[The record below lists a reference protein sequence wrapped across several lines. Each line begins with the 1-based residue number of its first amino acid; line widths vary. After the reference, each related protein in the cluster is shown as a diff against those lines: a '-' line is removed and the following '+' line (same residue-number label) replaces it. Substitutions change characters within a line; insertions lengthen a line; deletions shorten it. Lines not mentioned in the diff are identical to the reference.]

1 MADGAN
7 ASTGGLSPSPV
18 GAQAGG
24 KRSAWIAHIKSVAKA
39 KGIKFGEAMK
49 IASKSFKGGQLVSKA
64 GPMGGR
70 RTKKNGRKGGA
81 LYGFGA
87 GNGNASADGGL
98 ADGAGRYG
106 DVPHATW
113 HGSTEL
119 TGAAPSEGPAV
130 TGGRRSR
137 KRSLRRRS
145 SKKGTV
151 GGKRRRH

>member
-49 IASKSFKGGQLVSKA
+49 IASKSFKGGQLAAKA
-64 GPMGGR
+64 GPMGGK
-70 RTKKNGRKGGA
+70 RTKKNKRKGGA
-81 LYGFGA
+81 LYGFG
-87 GNGNASADGGL
+87 GDLADGGM
-98 ADGAGRYG
+98 AYG
-106 DVPHATW
+106 HSPDTTY

-119 TGAAPSEGPAV
+119 TGGPAAPA

-137 KRSLRRRS
+137 RRHRRRGS
-145 SKKGTV
+145 SKTAKV
-151 GGKRRRH
+151 GGKRRR